1 MKNKTKIINR
11 IVSIMII
18 MLIVLANFSN
28 IAYAASSYVQE
39 IKLGIENFPESYKI
53 LLKQLI
59 EDTGRTNWKFEAYY
73 TGIDWS
79 ELESAENICLKNTIY
94 KSSSIDPKCLCTCG
108 QMGDKGYYC
117 ASKQIVNYYLDPRN
131 FINEKA
137 IFQFLELS
145 YNSEIH
151 TLESIKEAVKNSFLN
166 GNVIIE
172 EKTYSYSDIILE
184 AAKQSGESP
193 ISIAIKIFQE
203 IGRGTELENGT
214 YEPPYMASGKGGAYN
229 FFNYGA
235 TDGEGN
241 ISRGIEYAKNAGW
254 TNPYIAIVEGAKLLS
269 SSYVNLGQN
278 TKYFFK
284 FDVVGNKILKLGETQ
299 TVNRNQL
306 FSHQYMTNIQDP
318 NNQAK
323 MLYDTYVENDLLGK
337 ELTFIIPVYD
347 NMPVANKLPT
357 SLTIADGELYYVSVK
372 ATPLSLRAGPSNTS
386 SYITSIP
393 KDTVVAVLEKNVN
406 GTKFHKVK
414 LGSGLTGYAS
424 SEYLT
429 SCTQIID
436 KPVLKEAVEMKL
448 DETNKKLTLEP
459 DVKIDHIKANY
470 KDAVIKD
477 NKGNKIEKAGTSI
490 GTGSTITV
498 GEKTYT
504 VVKLGDTTG
513 DGNITPLDYVKI
525 KNNIMKTTALEGCY
539 KLAGDTTGDGEITPL
554 DYVKVKNNIM
564 KTSKIT
570 LSE

>member
-1 MKNKTKIINR
+1 MKNKTRIINR

-18 MLIVLANFSN
+18 MLTILINFSN
-28 IAYAASSYVQE
+28 IVYAASSYVQE
-39 IKLGIENFPESYKI
+39 IKLGIENFPESYKV
-53 LLKQLI
+53 LLKKLV

-79 ELESAENICLKNTIY
+79 ELESAENACLKNTIY
-94 KSSSIDPKCLCTCG
+94 KSSSIDPTWLCRCG
-108 QMGDKGYYC
+108 KMGDTGYYC
-117 ASKQIVNYYLDPRN
+117 GSKQIVNYYLDPRN

-151 TLESIKEAVKNSFLN
+151 TLPSIKEAVKNSFLN
-166 GNVIIE
+166 GSVVVNG
-172 EKTYSYSDIILE
+172 KTYTYADIILE

-193 ISIAIKIFQE
+193 LSIAIKIFQE
-203 IGRGTELENGT
+203 IGRGTKQANAT
-214 YEPPYMASGKGGAYN
+214 YSIPYMASGEGGAYN

-284 FDVVGNKILKLGETQ
+284 FDVVGNKILKLGEKQ
-299 TVNRNQL
+299 TVSRNQL

-318 NNQAK
+318 NNQAI
-323 MLYDTYVENDLLGK
+323 MLYDTYVENDLLSK
-337 ELTFIIPVYD
+337 ELTFIIPIYD
-347 NMPVANKLPT
+347 NMPAANKLPT
-357 SLTIADGELYYVSVK
+357 SLTSADGDLHYVSVK
-372 ATPLSLRAGPSNTS
+372 ATPLSLRAEPSNSSGYLTS
-386 SYITSIP
+386 MV

-414 LGSGLTGYAS
+414 LGSGMTGYAS

-429 SCTQIID
+429 SCTEVID
-436 KPVLKEAVEMKL
+436 KPVIKEAIEMKL

-459 DVKIDHIKANY
+459 DVKIEHVKEKY
-470 KDAVIKD
+470 KNAVIKD
-477 NKGNKIEKAGTSI
+477 KAGNKIEKAEASI

-498 GEKTYT
+498 GEKVYT

-513 DGNITPLDYVKI
+513 DGSITPLDYVKI

-570 LSE
+570 LPK

>member
-1 MKNKTKIINR
+1 
-11 IVSIMII
+11 MII
-18 MLIVLANFSN
+18 MLMILINFSN
-28 IAYAASSYVQE
+28 IAYAASSYIQE
-39 IKLGIENFPESYKI
+39 IKLGIENFPESYKV
-53 LLKQLI
+53 LLKSLV
-59 EDTGRTNWKFEAYY
+59 EETGHTNWKFEAYY

-79 ELESAENICLKNTIY
+79 EIESAENACLKNTIY
-94 KSSSIDPKCLCTCG
+94 KSSSIDPTWLCRCG
-108 QMGDKGYYC
+108 KSGDAGYYC

-145 YNSEIH
+145 YNSQIH
-151 TLESIKEAVKNSFLN
+151 TLTSVQAAVKNSFLN
-166 GNVIIE
+166 GSVIVN
-172 EKTYSYSDIILE
+172 EKTYTYAEIILE

-193 ISIAIKIFQE
+193 ISIVVKIFQE
-203 IGRGTELENGT
+203 IGRGTKKEDGT
-214 YEPPYMASGKGGAYN
+214 YSIPYMASGEGGAYN

-241 ISRGIEYAKNAGW
+241 IARGIEYAKNAGW
-254 TNPYIAIVEGAKLLS
+254 TNPYIAIIEGAKLLS

-284 FDVVGNKILKLGETQ
+284 FDVVGSKILKLGETQ
-299 TVNRNQL
+299 TVNTNQL

-318 NNQAK
+318 NNQAA
-323 MLYDTYVENDLLGK
+323 MLFENYVNVGLSNE
-337 ELTFIIPVYD
+337 ELTFIIPIYD
-347 NMPVANKLPT
+347 NMPAANKLPT
-357 SLTIADGELYYVSVK
+357 SLTKEDGDLHYVSVK
-372 ATPLSLRAGPSNTS
+372 ATPLTLRAEPSNSSAYLTS
-386 SYITSIP
+386 MV

-414 LGSGLTGYAS
+414 LGSGMTGYAT

-429 SCTQIID
+429 SCTEVID
-436 KPVLKEAVEMKL
+436 KPVFKEALEMKL

-459 DVKIDHIKANY
+459 DVKIEHIKANY

-477 NKGNKIEKAGTSI
+477 KDGNIIETEGTTI
-490 GTGSTITV
+490 GTGSTITI
-498 GEKTYT
+498 GEKTHT

-513 DGNITPLDYVKI
+513 DGNLTPLDYVKI
-525 KNNIMKTTALEGCY
+525 KNNIMKTTKLEGCY
-539 KLAGDTTGDGEITPL
+539 KLAGDTTGDGDITPL

-564 KTSKIT
+564 KISKIT